1 VDTNHFAPRNGAA
14 PPAEPGA
21 DPVCLFVGSWLRD
34 FDVLEEVVRLVGER
48 EPAVRFRV
56 LTSDERLST
65 LRELPNVEAV
75 GRVDDDALLREYQS
89 ADLFLLPL
97 TDCTANNSL
106 LEAMACGLPLV
117 ATDVGGVRDY
127 ASVDCAALVPPRDGQ
142 AMAEAVLALCRDD
155 GRREAMGRAARG
167 RALELDWDR
176 VAGRLVDVYEA
187 VGSA

>member
-1 VDTNHFAPRNGAA
+1 M
-14 PPAEPGA
+14 
-21 DPVCLFVGSWLRD
+21 
-34 FDVLEEVVRLVGER
+34 
-48 EPAVRFRV
+48 
-56 LTSDERLST
+56 
-65 LRELPNVEAV
+65 EAV